1 MTSCARADN
10 HARRASLSCTKETAR
25 TQSLGRARFVL
36 FQSNETDWTP
46 VWTTWQDASCTTM
59 SLHGMLDGAFPFKL
73 SQGQTR
79 SAVEIDK
86 HIHTYFPVV
95 SQHLGV
101 PKYMRGKLVG
111 DKVGLDAFFLEEEA
125 LISKCKLL
133 WRRSLAGC
141 ILLYSSR
148 NTPSCLSQVR
158 RGDSRYCGTIWLLIA
173 WECFENEQSNKLLKL
188 HLDVTCN
195 GIKLHSSYYWLQ
207 DDKVTAVFLATS
219 LFAAPAEL
227 SSYDSTLLD
236 GMVGI
241 CLHEDGLALSSEQ
254 KFGYCWRISTQ
265 ALSILCFLPSFG
277 GDWHG
282 LWYR

>member
-1 MTSCARADN
+1 MQAPLEAF
-10 HARRASLSCTKETAR
+10 
-25 TQSLGRARFVL
+25 LGCF
-36 FQSNETDWTP
+36 
-46 VWTTWQDASCTTM
+46 
-59 SLHGMLDGAFPFKL
+59 
-73 SQGQTR
+73 
-79 SAVEIDK
+79 
-86 HIHTYFPVV
+86 
-95 SQHLGV
+95 
-101 PKYMRGKLVG
+101 
-111 DKVGLDAFFLEEEA
+111 
-125 LISKCKLL
+125 
-133 WRRSLAGC
+133 
-141 ILLYSSR
+141 LLYSSR

-265 ALSILCFLPSFG
+265 ALSILCFLPSLEETDVAYG
-277 GDWHG
+277 TVSGVVEGTAVATANIATAVLRTALDCCW
-282 LWYR
+282 LWRRKYVWIPFWRNESSCWLAPDAKGSNDKWENKDRHRNGRDQHIAT

>member
-10 HARRASLSCTKETAR
+10 HARRASLSCNKETAR

-133 WRRSLAGC
+133 WRRSL
-141 ILLYSSR
+141 
-148 NTPSCLSQVR
+148 
-158 RGDSRYCGTIWLLIA
+158 
-173 WECFENEQSNKLLKL
+173 
-188 HLDVTCN
+188 DV
-195 GIKLHSSYYWLQ
+195 SY
-207 DDKVTAVFLATS
+207 
-219 LFAAPAEL
+219 
-227 SSYDSTLLD
+227 
-236 GMVGI
+236 
-241 CLHEDGLALSSEQ
+241 
-254 KFGYCWRISTQ
+254 
-265 ALSILCFLPSFG
+265 SILPGILPAAYLRWEGAIRVTVKPFDYLLLGNASRMSKATN
-277 GDWHG
+277 
-282 LWYR
+282 Y